1 MNKFRIY
8 LTTVL
13 LIVGIG
19 FVMAPSANADIC
31 SGVPG
36 CYSDWKSITYHNAY
50 DDGVDITV
58 AQAVAWHPDDLS
70 RTVYASGSYCWSDG
84 PHICHR
90 MDEMRLYWA
99 VPGSGVWNQYY
110 AQSPGPNYGYYTVQY
125 ITPPSNGSVKGW
137 MAKFRFAGDWV
148 NAPII
153 YN

>member
-1 MNKFRIY
+1 MSKFRSY
-8 LTTVL
+8 LAVVL

-19 FVMAPSANADIC
+19 FVTAPSANADIC
-31 SGVPG
+31 SGAPG
-36 CYSDWKSITYHNAY
+36 CYSDWQTTVYHNAY
-50 DDGVDITV
+50 DYDIDITLS
-58 AQAVAWHPDDLS
+58 QAVAWHPDDLS
-70 RTVYASGSYCWSDG
+70 RTTYSSGSYCWSTG

-99 VPGSGVWNQYY
+99 VPGSGVWNLYY
-110 AQSPGPNYGYYTVQY
+110 SQVPGPNYGDYHIHF

-137 MAKFRFAGDWV
+137 MAKFNYASFWL